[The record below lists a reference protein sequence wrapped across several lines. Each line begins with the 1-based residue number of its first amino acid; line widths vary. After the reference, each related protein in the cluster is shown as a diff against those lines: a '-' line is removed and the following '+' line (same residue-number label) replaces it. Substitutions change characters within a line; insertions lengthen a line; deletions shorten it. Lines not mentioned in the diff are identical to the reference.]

1 MYDVISIG
9 AATVDIFVKSKDFS
23 IHEDLLC
30 LKYSSKNEIT
40 QSLICSGG
48 GATNSAVSFSRLGLK
63 SACVSLVGQSHL
75 NNYIFEDLKKD
86 KVATDFIT
94 QTKTDSTDFSVII
107 VAPDGSR
114 SILTNRGKSGL
125 EEKNFKWSQIK
136 STSWFYIS
144 SLEGN
149 IDLLEKLIGFAREFN
164 IKIALNPG
172 KRELI
177 QRKKLLSII
186 KMVDFLL
193 LNQEEAEMLTD
204 IPSTSQNFWGEI
216 SSLQVPLVAV
226 TNGREGAHILTPDK
240 QFYSPIINTH
250 PIDETGAGDAF
261 GSAFVAALIHQK
273 LPQDALF
280 WGVKNS
286 ASVVSAL
293 GAKPGLLTFKQIN
306 ASQTRKK

>member
-9 AATVDIFVKSKDFS
+9 AATVDIFVKSDDFL
-23 IHEDLLC
+23 IQDNLLC
-30 LKYSSKNEIT
+30 LKYASKSEIT

-63 SACVSLVGQSHL
+63 SACISLIGNSYL

-86 KVATDFIT
+86 QVADSFIV
-94 QTKTDSTDFSVII
+94 QDKKDDTDFSVII
-107 VAPDGSR
+107 IAPDGSR

-125 EEKNFKWSQIK
+125 EDKHFDWNKLEQ
-136 STSWFYIS
+136 TQWFYIS

-149 IDLLEKLIGFAREFN
+149 LDLLEKIIGFAKEFN
-164 IKIALNPG
+164 IKVSFNPG
-172 KRELI
+172 HRELM
-177 QRKKLLSII
+177 QRKKLLPLI

-193 LNQEEAEMLTD
+193 LNQEEAEVLVDTSSTD
-204 IPSTSQNFWGEI
+204 PNFWDKI
-216 SSLQVPLVAV
+216 KSLHSPLVAV
-226 TNGREGAHILTPDK
+226 TNGREGAHVLTSEQ

-280 WGVKNS
+280 WGIKNS
-286 ASVVSAL
+286 ASVVSSI
-293 GAKPGLLTFKQIN
+293 GAKPGLLTLSQIN
-306 ASQTRKK
+306 Q